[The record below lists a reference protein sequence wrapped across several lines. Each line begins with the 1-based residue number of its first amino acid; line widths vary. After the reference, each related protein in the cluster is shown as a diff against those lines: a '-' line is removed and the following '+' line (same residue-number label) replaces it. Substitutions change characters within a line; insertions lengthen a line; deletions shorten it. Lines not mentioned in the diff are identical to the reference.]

1 MAEGAIERF
10 YQDGGSL
17 PENLPSYVVREAD
30 SKLEQLI
37 KDGNFCYV
45 LTARQMGKSSLRV
58 RVSRKLEK
66 QGFSCVSIDVS
77 EIGVNN
83 LASSDQWYFTLLS
96 MVVKKLKLEKKELS
110 DWWSANSE
118 LTSVNRF
125 YSFLAE
131 RVITLTTGRIV
142 IFLDEIDSILSID
155 KTIFHSDDFFACIR
169 SIYNSRADN
178 EALNRINFVVIG
190 VASPNDL
197 MHDAARTPFNI
208 GTSVQLDNFTLKE
221 ATVLKGGLKKVTPE
235 PEALLKKIF
244 YWTNG
249 QPVLTQKLCF
259 SIYKDDVQVIKSIA
273 SLVKKHV
280 DKLFLKNSLTDSDN
294 SNLLNIQNRIENDD
308 RYGLQILEAYKTIL
322 TQDSIAEIKR
332 DMSQIYLRLTG
343 LVRCVNGLLQIN
355 NRIYE
360 KKFNSDWAEHVS
372 NKIHRPFRADL
383 KDWIDSGRSD
393 EKTLRGEHLTEY
405 NKWCEARN
413 DLTPSEK
420 EFQRISNF
428 VLAKEEAIAK
438 IQGKAREES
447 DRLTQESI
455 VKFLEDVREGFTKDR
470 QEVPQQIAKYY
481 EAYNIRGKSKSQ
493 DIEERMDQTKKEEE
507 LELSEKL
514 QQLRKEMKRKNP
526 GAGSSFF
533 ASESESE

>member
-1 MAEGAIERF
+1 VAEGTIERF

-30 SKLEQLI
+30 TKLEQLI

-58 RVSRKLEK
+58 RVSRTLEK

-83 LASSDQWYFTLLS
+83 LQSADQWYLTLLS
-96 MVVKKLKLEKKELS
+96 MVVKKLKLEKKEVLE
-110 DWWSANSE
+110 WWAANSE
-118 LTSVNRF
+118 LTPVNRF
-125 YSFLAE
+125 YSFLTE
-131 RVITLTTGRIV
+131 RVIELTSGRIV

-169 SIYNSRADN
+169 SIYNARADN
-178 EALNRINFVVIG
+178 NALNRINFVVIG

-208 GTSVQLDNFTLKE
+208 GASIHLDNFTFKEAAVLKE
-221 ATVLKGGLKKVTPE
+221 GLKKVTPE
-235 PEALLKKIF
+235 SGELLKRIF

-259 SIYKDDVQVIKSIA
+259 SIYKDDVHVVKSIA
-273 SLVKKHV
+273 GLVKRHV

-308 RYGLQILEAYKTIL
+308 RYGLQILETYKTIL
-322 TQDSIAEIKR
+322 TQDSVAEIKK
-332 DMSQIYLRLTG
+332 DFSQIYLRLTG
-343 LVRCVNGLLQIN
+343 LVRCVNGLLEIN

-372 NKIHRPFRADL
+372 SKIHRPFNADL
-383 KDWIDSGRSD
+383 KDWVDSVKSD
-393 EKTLRGEHLTEY
+393 EKILRGERLAEY
-405 NKWCEARN
+405 NKWCESRN

-420 EFQRISNF
+420 EFQNRSNF
-428 VLAKEEAIAK
+428 ILAEEGAIAK
-438 IQGKAREES
+438 IMK
-447 DRLTQESI
+447 L
-455 VKFLEDVREGFTKDR
+455 LEDSREGVTKDR
-470 QEVPQQIAKYY
+470 PDLPQQFAKYY
-481 EAYNIRGKSKSQ
+481 EAYNIRGISKPQ
-493 DIEERMDQTKKEEE
+493 DIEERLDQTKKEEE
-507 LELSEKL
+507 LELPEKL
-514 QQLRKEMKRKNP
+514 QQLRKEMKRKNSSK
-526 GAGSSFF
+526 GSSFF